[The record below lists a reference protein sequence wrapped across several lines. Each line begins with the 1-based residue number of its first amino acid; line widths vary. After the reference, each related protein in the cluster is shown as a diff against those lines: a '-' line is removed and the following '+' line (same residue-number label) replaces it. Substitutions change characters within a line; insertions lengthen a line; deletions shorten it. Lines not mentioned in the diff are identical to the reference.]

1 MWSRW
6 APSAERTT
14 LVTVSITGLPY
25 NYIWW
30 FSFNK
35 IYPCTHALGLCL
47 SSQGEALDTSLL
59 CLLQACSPNMV
70 LMGAGPPY
78 FIALVSIWAQYSIVK
93 FYRLEVMRQRHIT
106 YEFYVTDFLFHLSYR
121 WFKNYFDFIYVFIWT
136 LQCSCCCFY
145 SFAINCCIYA

>member
-93 FYRLEVMRQRHIT
+93 FYRLEVIRQRHIT
-106 YEFYVTDFLFHLSYR
+106 YEFYMSLTSFSIWVIDDLKIISILFTSLSEHCNVAAAAFLL
-121 WFKNYFDFIYVFIWT
+121 
-136 LQCSCCCFY
+136 LQ
-145 SFAINCCIYA
+145 